1 MTELLTATTSPL
13 VSYSLCLAT
22 GWFVAFVLWK

>member
-1 MTELLTATTSPL
+1 MSAFLAGTLSPF
-13 VSYSLCLAT
+13 VSYSICLAT

>member
-1 MTELLTATTSPL
+1 MSALLLAAASPL
-13 VSYSLCLAT
+13 VSYAVCLAT